1 MFDGPTTHANMSK
14 VISTTNADDV
24 LKWHTL
30 DQHTVLPNRLYDV
43 HDPPSF
49 TTSSL
54 RIEWD

>member
-1 MFDGPTTHANMSK
+1 MFDGLTADANMSK
-14 VISTTNADDV
+14 VISTTNAHDV

-30 DQHTVLPNRLYDV
+30 DQDTVLPDRLYAM

-54 RIEWD
+54 RIKQV